1 MARPKKQRP
10 EEYQGDAFKEPIGDK
25 WTSLS
30 RPQNPFLATA
40 DQQSKPS
47 EVLPDESPKLTYQ
60 DHKDSKKSRKKQSD
74 SLTAFEVLAN
84 DKTILDAIDEKPYEK
99 VLCKAFHM
107 VIGVD
112 LIGSK
117 TSLSSSRNMELEVTP
132 IGIKAHSKNSGRT
145 VLIPW
150 TNIKGAELFT

>member
-1 MARPKKQRP
+1 MARPKKQQP
-10 EEYQGDAFKEPIGDK
+10 DFEIPIHDSEEEAIKAFEEKSLEPV
-25 WTSLS
+25 
-30 RPQNPFLATA
+30 
-40 DQQSKPS
+40 KPS
-47 EVLPDESPKLTYQ
+47 
-60 DHKDSKKSRKKQSD
+60 
-74 SLTAFEVLAN
+74 
-84 DKTILDAIDEKPYEK
+84 K

-117 TSLSSSRNMELEVTP
+117 TSLSTSKNMELEVTP
-132 IGIKAHSKNSGRT
+132 LGIKAYSKSSKRL

>member
-1 MARPKKQRP
+1 MARPRKLPPLEQ
-10 EEYQGDAFKEPIGDK
+10 EVESTSLTSPIG
-25 WTSLS
+25 T
-30 RPQNPFLATA
+30 PIVIEATP
-40 DQQSKPS
+40 KPS
-47 EVLPDESPKLTYQ
+47 
-60 DHKDSKKSRKKQSD
+60 
-74 SLTAFEVLAN
+74 
-84 DKTILDAIDEKPYEK
+84 K

-117 TSLSSSRNMELEVTP
+117 TSLSTSKNMELEVTP
-132 IGIKAHSKNSGRT
+132 LGIKAYSKSSKRL